1 MLELADK
8 DTKAQRHR
16 RKQAYNNAKKKTK
29 SQQRNRIYKKEPNV
43 NSTTEKHDV

>member
-1 MLELADK
+1 MLELADE

-16 RKQAYNNAKKKTK
+16 RKWAYNNEEKKMK

-43 NSTTEKHDV
+43 NSTTEKHNV